1 MKNIVQPS
9 EAGQIKDGQ
18 SQAKRTVLVQG
29 GECPFCK
36 KIVQQPWPQPVPVK
50 IVRGLSSTV
59 QKFKDSTQEI

>member
-1 MKNIVQPS
+1 VVCLVCYNKLSLNTVMKNIVQPS

-36 KIVQQPWPQPVPVK
+36 KIV
-50 IVRGLSSTV
+50 
-59 QKFKDSTQEI
+59 